1 VKLKTPNF
9 TIFSLLFL
17 FALYLALTLNLALNN
32 LVLGALVALLVYR
45 LIRPGTARDLDLHAL
60 PRALVGIA
68 RYVLYVIV
76 DVIKC
81 GITVA
86 KIVLDPKLPIRP
98 GIIAIKSGFTS
109 EIGTA
114 LSAHAITITP
124 GEMVVEIGDD
134 GTMYTHCLDAIA
146 SSAGGDAAQA
156 TRRAMLTRILAGES

>member
-1 VKLKTPNF
+1 MKTPNF

-17 FALYLALTLNLALNN
+17 FALYLALTLNLAPNN
-32 LVLGALVALLVYR
+32 LIFGMLVALLVYA
-45 LIRPGTARDLDLHAL
+45 LIRPGTKRDLDLNAL
-60 PRALVGIA
+60 PRALVGIV
-68 RYVLYVIV
+68 RYVIYVVV

-86 KIVLDPKLPIRP
+86 KVVLDPKLPIRP
-98 GIIAIKSGFTS
+98 GIVAIKSGMTS

-134 GTMYTHCLDAIA
+134 GTMYTHCLDAV
-146 SSAGGDAAQA
+146 SSGAGGDAAQK
-156 TRRAMLTRILAGES
+156 TRRDMLDQILAN